1 MVLGS
6 QKAGLTTEDTE
17 DTEGGLQGRRGRTFS
32 DAGFYGVNRATQRSP
47 IRPPPITHR
56 KGRGACHGYV

>member
-1 MVLGS
+1 MGRVS

-17 DTEGGLQGRRGRTFS
+17 HTEGGLQGRRGRTFS